1 MTLIKYKIY
10 KSTGLKITD
19 DVQRGENHLQYPL
32 SQGCSKGDKSD
43 RADDQ

>member
-19 DVQRGENHLQYPL
+19 DVQHGENHLQY
-32 SQGCSKGDKSD
+32 QGCSNGDKSD
-43 RADDQ
+43 RADDQESL

>member
-1 MTLIKYKIY
+1 MTLIKYNIHN
-10 KSTGLKITD
+10 STGLRITD
-19 DVQRGENHLQYPL
+19 DVQRHHLQYPL